1 MLEVDR
7 KFDFQHFIYN
17 YINIYGSL
25 QLVRLHWRLILLHHK
40 PVLGAL
46 TVELYKEK
54 VRVAKIRKAGVV
66 NHR

>member
-25 QLVRLHWRLILLHHK
+25 QFS
-40 PVLGAL
+40 
-46 TVELYKEK
+46 
-54 VRVAKIRKAGVV
+54 
-66 NHR
+66 

>member
-1 MLEVDR
+1 MAL
-7 KFDFQHFIYN
+7 YN
-17 YINIYGSL
+17 
-25 QLVRLHWRLILLHHK
+25 LVRLHWRLILLHHK
-40 PVLGAL
+40 LVLGAL